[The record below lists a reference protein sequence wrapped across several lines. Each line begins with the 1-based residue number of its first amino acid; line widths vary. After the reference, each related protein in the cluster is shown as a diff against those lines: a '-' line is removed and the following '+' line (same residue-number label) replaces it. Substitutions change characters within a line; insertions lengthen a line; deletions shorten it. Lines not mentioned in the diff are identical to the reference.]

1 MKKKVLLSLLSCLPY
16 LATAQRA
23 TGYGRGS
30 DYDVSGGDM
39 TMSYIWALVF
49 LTFIILSGAF
59 ICILKLSANAK
70 KGYKHLKK
78 NIRLQNSIIAIL
90 LVIFFYSLTISAV
103 ALSVPAT
110 TICLSFGVSAIVSLI
125 LLLFLRKL

>member
-16 LATAQRA
+16 LVTAQRA

-49 LTFIILSGAF
+49 ISIVVISCIIIGIRRAYNKTKSKYENFKKDEERSFAMSRGFIGVFFLTFILGF
-59 ICILKLSANAK
+59 
-70 KGYKHLKK
+70 
-78 NIRLQNSIIAIL
+78 IL
-90 LVIFFYSLTISAV
+90 LVNNGTETVGMLLLGCSI
-103 ALSVPAT
+103 
-110 TICLSFGVSAIVSLI
+110 LSFIAM
-125 LLLFLRKL
+125 LFCL